1 MADPSQLSP
10 MARLGTVLRASAW
23 LVLVLALAQRF
34 VLRIGSSE
42 RSVYLSTVVLLLVA
56 VALRIAAWRISKT
69 TRRR

>member
-1 MADPSQLSP
+1 